1 VFSNYQERL
10 DMAEENAARTAENE
24 GQNAAGTPDALQ
36 TEATK
41 RERSSI
47 AFPYDDLADAVKL
60 AKAIHQN
67 AGAGE
72 CDELQLS
79 AWLNVSRKSSGF
91 RQQLSA
97 AKLFGILE
105 SSGDRYKLTSLG
117 RAVVDPRQERAAKAD
132 AFLKVPLY
140 SAIYEKHK
148 GGVLPPSPVLAQ
160 DIVALGVA
168 AKQKDR
174 ARQSFERSA
183 QEAGYFEQGK
193 ARLVRPG
200 VVPLKEDNDGQATDD
215 DRSGGSG
222 GGGGGKMPPLHP
234 LIKGLIE
241 VLPHDGKTWS
251 VEDATEWLQ
260 TAAANFRYAYKFQG
274 RIKVEIDK

>member
-1 VFSNYQERL
+1 
-10 DMAEENAARTAENE
+10 MTEENAARTAETE
-24 GQNAAGTPDALQ
+24 GQNAQGTADAPQ
-36 TEATK
+36 TKAAK

-60 AKAIHQN
+60 ARAIHQN

-97 AKLFGILE
+97 AKLFGILK
-105 SSGDRYKLTSLG
+105 SSGDRYKLTMIG
-117 RAVVDPRQERAAKAD
+117 RAVVDPRQERAAKAG

-148 GGVLPPSPVLAQ
+148 GGVLPPAAVLAQ

-193 ARLVRPG
+193 ERLVRPG
-200 VVPLKEDNDGQATDD
+200 VAPLKEDDDSHATGGGGGDG
-215 DRSGGSG
+215 G

-241 VLPHDGKTWS
+241 VLPHDGKMWS

-274 RIKVEIDK
+274 RIKVEIEKGNSC